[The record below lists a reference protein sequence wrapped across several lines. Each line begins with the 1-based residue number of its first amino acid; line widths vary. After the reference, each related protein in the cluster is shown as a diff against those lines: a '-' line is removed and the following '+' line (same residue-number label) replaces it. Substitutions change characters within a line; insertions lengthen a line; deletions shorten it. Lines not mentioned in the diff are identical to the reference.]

1 MDKIGKL
8 KKEDIV
14 DLSKIKGFIWFD
26 GEIIDWQDANVHLLT
41 HTLHYGLGVFEGV
54 RAYNTPKGSSI
65 FRLDDH
71 TDRLF
76 KSAETVSMKLPFSQ
90 IQLNDAH
97 KQMIKLNNLTEAYI
111 RPMCFYGSEGMGL
124 RADNL
129 EVHCMVAAWEW
140 PSYMDPEAREKGIKV
155 KLSSYTRQV
164 RNPVSS
170 AKVNGNYVHSIV
182 ALNEALSEG
191 FDEALM
197 LDAEGNVAEGSG
209 ENFFI
214 VKDNILF
221 TPDLEA
227 SLDGITRRTILD
239 LAKELNINCKIRKLK
254 VEDVFGADEAFFSG
268 TAAEV
273 VPINSL
279 DNKQIGKG
287 GRGPITEKLQRTYFD
302 QVRGVREVNQNWHT
316 LVE

>member
-1 MDKIGKL
+1 L
-8 KKEDIV
+8 
-14 DLSKIKGFIWFD
+14 DLSKITGEIWFD
-26 GEIIDWQDANVHLLT
+26 GEMIDWQDANTHLLT

-54 RAYNTPKGSSI
+54 RAYSTHKGPSI

-76 KSAETVSMKLPFSQ
+76 KSAETVNMEIPYSKEVINS
-90 IQLNDAH
+90 AH
-97 KQMIKLNNLTEAYI
+97 QEVIKANNLKEAYI

-129 EVHCMVAAWEW
+129 KVHTMVAAWEW
-140 PSYMDPEAREKGIKV
+140 PSYMDPEARTKGIKV
-155 KLSSYTRQV
+155 KLSSYNRQV
-164 RNPVSS
+164 KNPISN

-182 ALNEALSEG
+182 ALNEALENG

-197 LDAEGNVAEGSG
+197 LDADGYVAEGSG

-214 VKDNILF
+214 VKEEVLYS
-221 TPDLEA
+221 PDLD
-227 SLDGITRRTILD
+227 SCLDGITRRTILE
-239 LAKELNINCKIRKLK
+239 LANELGISYEIKKLT
-254 VEDVFGADEAFFSG
+254 VDDVLEADESFFSG

-279 DNKQIGKG
+279 DGKTIGSG
-287 GRGPITEKLQRTYFD
+287 DRGPITEKLQSVYFD
-302 QVRGVREVNQNWHT
+302 QVRGVRDLNLSWHT
-316 LVE
+316 YV